1 MSPCAEDDRR
11 DLTTDDDSVAM
22 IARRSARGSVA
33 AAAVAVV
40 AALWALVQ
48 WGSGSPGPALV
59 VSVIGCLV
67 GFALAVVAEA
77 VGSDRRD
84 LKLGLAGLVGNAV
97 IAAGWAFVVV
107 AAWIGA

>member
-1 MSPCAEDDRR
+1 
-11 DLTTDDDSVAM
+11 M

-40 AALWALVQ
+40 AALWALTQ
-48 WGSGSPGPALV
+48 WGSGSPSLALV

-67 GFALAVVAEA
+67 GFALALVAEA

-107 AAWIGA
+107 AAWIGS

>member
-1 MSPCAEDDRR
+1 M
-11 DLTTDDDSVAM
+11 
-22 IARRSARGSVA
+22 A

-48 WGSGSPGPALV
+48 WGSGSPGLALV
-59 VSVIGCLV
+59 VSVVACLIGFTL
-67 GFALAVVAEA
+67 ALVAETL
-77 VGSDRRD
+77 GSDRRD

-107 AAWIGA
+107 ATWIGS